1 MKKFLALALA
11 CMFGSVV
18 FAQLPVAW
26 DQTTYR
32 TEYIS
37 GSKQASTYVC
47 DIKGQTY
54 TFKGEMA
61 EAAEKYLKTSS
72 VVHVFLLNEQGPVHV
87 YALDNWDRKVYIGA
101 DYVFNTGKH
110 WSYYNEKTNGIF
122 GCTSSAF
129 LVPKR
134 KLYPAKEQK
143 GYLLDEDQHL
153 IIYD

>member
-32 TEYIS
+32 TENIS
-37 GSKQASTYVC
+37 GSKQDSTYIC

-54 TFKGEMA
+54 TFKGAMA

-72 VVHVFLLNEQGPVHV
+72 VVHVFTLSKQEPLHV
-87 YALDNWDRKVYIGA
+87 YALDNWDGKVYIGA
-101 DYVFNTGKH
+101 DYVFNIGKQ
-110 WSYYNEKTNGIF
+110 WSYYHEKTNGIF

-134 KLYPAKEQK
+134 KLYPAKEHK
-143 GYLLDEDQHL
+143 GYLLDETGHV